1 MWQRHSTS
9 ENAILSPDGRW
20 IAYTSDETGQFE
32 VFVAAYPGP
41 GRRWQ
46 VSNAGGR
53 RPLWTSGGREIVYRS
68 GGRLMSVAVA
78 TSPSFQA
85 TPAREIVKL
94 PDETFDLNQ
103 LEIAPDGQRFLL
115 VRPEGAEFA
124 TSLNVVLNWSEELKQ
139 RITTK

>member
-1 MWQRHSTS
+1 M
-9 ENAILSPDGRW
+9 
-20 IAYTSDETGQFE
+20 
-32 VFVAAYPGP
+32 AAYPGP

-46 VSNAGGR
+46 VSNGGGR

-68 GGRLMSVAVA
+68 GDRLMSVAVA
-78 TSPSFQA
+78 TSLSFQA

-139 RITTK
+139 RVPTK

>member
-1 MWQRHSTS
+1 MR
-9 ENAILSPDGRW
+9 
-20 IAYTSDETGQFE
+20 
-32 VFVAAYPGP
+32 
-41 GRRWQ
+41 
-46 VSNAGGR
+46 AGGG

-115 VRPEGAEFA
+115 VRLEGAELA

-139 RITTK
+139 RVPTK